1 MEIKKGIINIT
12 KIQKQDEIKN
22 KIKEFEYKKK
32 RCLKKQL
39 YNKLNKLYSIS

>member
-22 KIKEFEYKKK
+22 KIKEFEYKK
-32 RCLKKQL
+32 RELLKSNSTTK
-39 YNKLNKLYSIS
+39 

>member
-22 KIKEFEYKKK
+22 KIKKFEYKK
-32 RCLKKQL
+32 REMLKKATLQQT
-39 YNKLNKLYSIS
+39 K